1 MKMFSKVLTKLV
13 EYEKPMLVKNEL
25 YFSKDT
31 KENIESTKK
40 IIERIYKN
48 KRSIFCNQRFNF
60 FNKINKAIKTN
71 VYKFLINFRKKEI

>member
-1 MKMFSKVLTKLV
+1 
-13 EYEKPMLVKNEL
+13 MLVKNEL

-48 KRSIFCNQRFNF
+48 KRSIFCIQRFNF

-71 VYKFLINFRKKEI
+71 VYKVLINFRKKYI